1 MLGGIISLASYGYYG
16 GTIGNVL
23 SQWEQQGVFSYV
35 FPFLLIFSLI
45 YGLLGKMPLFTK
57 KSGTSSTEPNNVINA
72 IISMVVGLMA
82 LQFEIV
88 PRFFAEIFP
97 KLGVGL
103 AILLVVL
110 VLGGLFIPT
119 NKENNWVL
127 VFLSIC
133 FFALIIWIITD
144 SFKVFGWTFGTF
156 NMSIFWYNYSWL
168 IILIGFVVAII
179 LSTRKKDSNKPM
191 MKIPLSGLLGGDNE

>member
-16 GTIGNVL
+16 GSIGNVL

-45 YGLLGKMPLFTK
+45 YGLLGKVNLFAK
-57 KSGTSSTEPNNVINA
+57 KTGAGGSEPNNILNA

-82 LQFEIV
+82 LQFELV

-97 KLGVGL
+97 KMGVGL

-127 VFLSIC
+127 IFLTVC
-133 FFALIIWIITD
+133 FFGLIFWIITD
-144 SFKVFGWTFGTF
+144 SFKVFGWTFNTF
-156 NMSIFWYNYSWL
+156 NFSIFWYNYSWL
-168 IILIGFVVAII
+168 ILLIGFIIAIV
-179 LSTRKKDSNKPM
+179 LSTRKKDRNKPLITTGLG
-191 MKIPLSGLLGGDNE
+191 KLLGMEEN